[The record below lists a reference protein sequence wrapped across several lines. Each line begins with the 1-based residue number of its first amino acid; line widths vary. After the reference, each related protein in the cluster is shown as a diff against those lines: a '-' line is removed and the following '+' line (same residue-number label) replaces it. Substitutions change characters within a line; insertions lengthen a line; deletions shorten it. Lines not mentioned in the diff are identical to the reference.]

1 MTISTFLSGVQIF
14 SLVGDISLWLGI
26 FFYSVN
32 VTHCKLRF
40 QIFCLVGNFLQ
51 YFTISKISLTFE
63 IFSLIENIFILQ
75 SLVYPR
81 LAHCDLEAVLLRR
94 SYSSINLNFC
104 FNFTQF
110 LCCDLRAVLQL
121 ILWFWLFTPVF
132 TIQHIFQHMFWSG
145 RCISVISVSLDIIF
159 WFGSCTSSI
168 LTTQNSISFSGF
180 GL

>member
-14 SLVGDISLWLGI
+14 SLVGDISLR

-104 FNFTQF
+104 FNFIQF
-110 LCCDLRAVLQL
+110 LCCDLRAVLLVKAIQTNIL
-121 ILWFWLFTPVF
+121 IWNLEFVKA
-132 TIQHIFQHMFWSG
+132 IQ
-145 RCISVISVSLDIIF
+145 
-159 WFGSCTSSI
+159 T
-168 LTTQNSISFSGF
+168 
-180 GL
+180 

>member
-14 SLVGDISLWLGI
+14 SLVGDISLR

-51 YFTISKISLTFE
+51 YFTISKILLTFE

-104 FNFTQF
+104 LNFIQF
-110 LCCDLRAVLQL
+110 LCCDFRAVLLVKAIQTNIL
-121 ILWFWLFTPVF
+121 IWNLEFVKA
-132 TIQHIFQHMFWSG
+132 IQ
-145 RCISVISVSLDIIF
+145 
-159 WFGSCTSSI
+159 T
-168 LTTQNSISFSGF
+168 
-180 GL
+180 

>member
-1 MTISTFLSGVQIF
+1 MTFFKISNLLTISTFLSGVQIF

-104 FNFTQF
+104 FNFIQF
-110 LCCDLRAVLQL
+110 LCCDLRAVLL
-121 ILWFWLFTPVF
+121 VKA
-132 TIQHIFQHMFWSG
+132 IQTNI
-145 RCISVISVSLDIIF
+145 
-159 WFGSCTSSI
+159 WFGI
-168 LTTQNSISFSGF
+168 WNL
-180 GL
+180 

>member
-1 MTISTFLSGVQIF
+1 MSHAQVWPHFDANKSIWLFLNFQFIDNINISIWFQIF

-104 FNFTQF
+104 FNFIPSD
-110 LCCDLRAVLQL
+110 C
-121 ILWFWLFTPVF
+121 
-132 TIQHIFQHMFWSG
+132 
-145 RCISVISVSLDIIF
+145 SVIAKFKSTPTLNQLGIQLYF
-159 WFGSCTSSI
+159 C
-168 LTTQNSISFSGF
+168 FS
-180 GL
+180 

>member
-1 MTISTFLSGVQIF
+1 MSHTQVWPHFDANKSI
-14 SLVGDISLWLGI
+14 WL
-26 FFYSVN
+26 FYSVN

-104 FNFTQF
+104 FNFIQF
-110 LCCDLRAVLQL
+110 LCCDLRAVLLVKAIQTNIL
-121 ILWFWLFTPVF
+121 IWNLEFVKA
-132 TIQHIFQHMFWSG
+132 IQ
-145 RCISVISVSLDIIF
+145 
-159 WFGSCTSSI
+159 T
-168 LTTQNSISFSGF
+168 
-180 GL
+180 